1 MFTRAGGAENIEGH
15 PMNSVLTFNYAGLN
29 EHGQPLVKNEKGE
42 LVVVGFDEPDI
53 DFSALHFAGVN
64 DPKYAIGMNNQ
75 FSYGNFSLSV
85 LLMYYGGHVGLVTPP
100 MITDERPTRGI
111 TQYWKEPGDEKT
123 TDIPGFSVWGTPGY
137 YDPAGYMFG
146 QKFVRK
152 FDYISLRDVTLTY
165 RLPNLL
171 SDKVGLK
178 NTKIMLQVQNAAK
191 HVFSGNDL
199 DPESFDFV
207 SGRRGLP
214 VVPAFTFSL
223 STGF

>member
-1 MFTRAGGAENIEGH
+1 
-15 PMNSVLTFNYAGLN
+15 MNSILTLDYAGLN
-29 EHGQPLVKNEKGE
+29 ENGQPLIRNEKGE

-100 MITDERPTRGI
+100 LVTDGRPTKEI
-111 TQYWKEPGDEKT
+111 TTFWKEPGDENT
-123 TDIPGFSVWGTPGY
+123 TEVPGFSVWGTPSY
-137 YDPAGYMFG
+137 FDPEGYMYG

-152 FDYISLRDVTLTY
+152 FDFISVRDITLTY
-165 RLPNLL
+165 RLPVTI
-171 SDKVGLK
+171 SDRVGLK
-178 NTKIMLQVQNAAK
+178 NTKVMLQVQNAAK

-199 DPESFDFV
+199 DPETFDFV
-207 SGRRGLP
+207 RGVRGLP
-214 VVPAFTFSL
+214 MVPAFTFSL
-223 STGF
+223 ATGF